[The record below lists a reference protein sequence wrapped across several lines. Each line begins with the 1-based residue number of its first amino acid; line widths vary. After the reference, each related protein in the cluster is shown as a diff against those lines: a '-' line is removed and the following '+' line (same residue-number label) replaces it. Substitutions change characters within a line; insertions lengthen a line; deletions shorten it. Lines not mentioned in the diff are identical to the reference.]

1 MADMVA
7 CHHHGTGLDDAR
19 GGGLEQRTLCPM
31 VVPRR
36 TTACS
41 VCPAG
46 ISAHLRDRCEP
57 FHLQH
62 SGKKL
67 FGRLSDQGWAKEA
80 IWEGTAARP
89 HELPCLPW

>member
-7 CHHHGTGLDDAR
+7 YPHHGTRLDDDP
-19 GGGLEQRTLCPM
+19 GGGLEQRALCPL
-31 VVPRR
+31 VIPRG

-46 ISAHLRDRCEP
+46 ISAHHRDRCEP

-67 FGRLSDQGWAKEA
+67 FGRLSD
-80 IWEGTAARP
+80 
-89 HELPCLPW
+89 

>member
-7 CHHHGTGLDDAR
+7 CHHRGTVVDDAP

-41 VCPAG
+41 VYPAG
-46 ISAHLRDRCEP
+46 IAANLRDGCEP

-62 SGKKL
+62 RGRKI
-67 FGRLSDQGWAKEA
+67 FGRLSDQGWANEA
-80 IWEGTAARP
+80 VWEGTEARP
-89 HELPCLPW
+89 HKFPCLTW